1 MIVVKPIKRAFQPD
15 VRVVPIA
22 AILPMVNVQPA
33 TRKSP
38 KYRRIRSSI
47 EQVGVVEP
55 IVVFPKQRPD
65 NTEQYLLLDGHL
77 RLDILREMGKTEVQC
92 LISTDD
98 EALTY
103 NHKVNHISPIQEHFM
118 VMKALESGVP
128 EERIASTL
136 SVDVAAIRKKR
147 DLLDGICAEAVQLLR
162 DRSIA
167 PEALRTIKKVKPM
180 RQIAIAELMIASGNY
195 TSTYSK
201 CLLAATPQEELLER
215 DGHKDFPG
223 MRPEDLARMERE
235 MHVLEKDFRRIE
247 DSHGRNTLNLVLAVG
262 YIRKL
267 MADAGVVRF
276 LSRKHADMLLEF
288 QKLAD
293 EDDLRIP
300 EDPEGS

>member
-1 MIVVKPIKRAFQPD
+1 MVKPIKQAFQPEI
-15 VRVVPIA
+15 RVVPIA
-22 AILPMVNVQPA
+22 SIHPMANVLPA
-33 TRKSP
+33 ARKSK
-38 KYRRIRSSI
+38 KYQRIRSSI
-47 EQVGVVEP
+47 QEVGIVEP
-55 IVVFPKQRPD
+55 IVVFPKP
-65 NTEQYLLLDGHL
+65 TAEAPEHYLLLDGHL
-77 RLDILREMGKTEVQC
+77 RLDVLQQMGETQVQC

-118 VMKALESGVP
+118 ILKALESGVP

-147 DLLDGICAEAVQLLR
+147 DLLDGICAEAVELLR

-215 DGHKDFPG
+215 DGHK
-223 MRPEDLARMERE
+223 
-235 MHVLEKDFRRIE
+235 
-247 DSHGRNTLNLVLAVG
+247 
-262 YIRKL
+262 
-267 MADAGVVRF
+267 
-276 LSRKHADMLLEF
+276 
-288 QKLAD
+288 
-293 EDDLRIP
+293 
-300 EDPEGS
+300 